1 MQGVGPVMLH
11 ALGRLGLA
19 STVKLDGLKLSRKK
33 AKVSKEKTSTKEKV
47 VCEQVVHA
55 VSPTKD
61 FKGEVVVVDKD
72 LGGSV
77 EASPPIVVG
86 SLCVGVVGARV
97 LVAADDEDAVL
108 NLPHLYDDGLE
119 FSFNDEMTGSKVE
132 EKAHVSVSMEEEV
145 DIDGGETGSKAS
157 SPSVD
162 LCIGDNEQSSS
173 TPGSGHSSSSSGS
186 SSISYGEILIRRML
200 RRWNEDC

>member
-1 MQGVGPVMLH
+1 VYIFFFAITPRRVFEQG
-11 ALGRLGLA
+11 
-19 STVKLDGLKLSRKK
+19 
-33 AKVSKEKTSTKEKV
+33 
-47 VCEQVVHA
+47 VHA

-86 SLCVGVVGARV
+86 SQRVGVVATD
-97 LVAADDEDAVL
+97 AEDAVL
-108 NLPHLYDDGLE
+108 NLPHLYDDELE
-119 FSFNDEMTGSKVE
+119 FSFIDEMTGSKVE
-132 EKAHVSVSMEEEV
+132 ENAHVSVSMEEEV
-145 DIDGGETGSKAS
+145 DIDGGETGPKAS

-162 LCIGDNEQSSS
+162 LCIGDNERSSS